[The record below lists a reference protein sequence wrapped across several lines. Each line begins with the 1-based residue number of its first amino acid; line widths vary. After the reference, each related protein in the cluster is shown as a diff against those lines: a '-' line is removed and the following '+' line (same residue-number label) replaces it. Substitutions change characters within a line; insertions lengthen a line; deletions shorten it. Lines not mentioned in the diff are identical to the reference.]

1 MPRAMARCS
10 ECEYHMTFNPKNMA
24 QHLDIHGHQCW
35 QMTILKPLQMLS
47 SFPGIFDLHIS
58 SSISSI
64 GLKHSQN
71 EFGKEKKP
79 WGNPW
84 DNIVVKPGA
93 SSRWNRFP
101 AFGFTRGLAALLV
114 RVLGRFR
121 YAYHLRPWECV
132 MFMLVFHIIPI
143 IGVGELDFFFV
154 NDSCYECFQ
163 GFFWLWEIS
172 QSVQNKQMD
181 LNSPTK
187 TEPACRQLSNSLD
200 IFKPFSNL
208 LAWLLARCWE
218 LIAAKPFQPP
228 ESSKGFGG

>member
-1 MPRAMARCS
+1 
-10 ECEYHMTFNPKNMA
+10 
-24 QHLDIHGHQCW
+24 
-35 QMTILKPLQMLS
+35 
-47 SFPGIFDLHIS
+47 
-58 SSISSI
+58 
-64 GLKHSQN
+64 
-71 EFGKEKKP
+71 
-79 WGNPW
+79 
-84 DNIVVKPGA
+84 
-93 SSRWNRFP
+93 
-101 AFGFTRGLAALLV
+101 
-114 RVLGRFR
+114 
-121 YAYHLRPWECV
+121 

-143 IGVGELDFFFV
+143 IGVGEVDFFFV

-163 GFFWLWEIS
+163 GFFI
-172 QSVQNKQMD
+172 VRDIPKCTKKQMD

>member
-114 RVLGRFR
+114 GRVLGRFR
-121 YAYHLRPWECV
+121 YAYHLRPWEKFDV
-132 MFMLVFHIIPI
+132 Y
-143 IGVGELDFFFV
+143 VGISYYS
-154 NDSCYECFQ
+154 NYWCWWT
-163 GFFWLWEIS
+163 GFFLLMILAMNVFKAFHCERYPKVYKKADGS
-172 QSVQNKQMD
+172 KLPNKNRASLQTAFKQFGYLF
-181 LNSPTK
+181 LN
-187 TEPACRQLSNSLD
+187 L
-200 IFKPFSNL
+200 
-208 LAWLLARCWE
+208 
-218 LIAAKPFQPP
+218 FQTC
-228 ESSKGFGG
+228 